1 MGFKEYI
8 VEEKAVLCNVE
19 ATDWKDAIIKGGQLL
34 VDRGSAKPEYLTTII
49 SKCEKNGPYIV
60 IAPGIAMPHARPEE
74 GALALGY
81 GIVTLK
87 EPVNFGDPDND
98 PVNLLIYMAAPSVKE
113 HNEEAVCQIA
123 DLCDSE
129 ETVEAIINAT
139 NKEEILQIVQN
150 MEV

>member
-1 MGFKEYI
+1 MGFNEYI
-8 VEEKAVLCNVE
+8 IKEKAVYCRLE
-19 ATDWKDAIIKGGQLL
+19 AKDWKDAIIQGGQLL
-34 VDRGSAKPEYLTTII
+34 LDRGAASPDYLQTII
-49 SKCEKNGPYIV
+49 RKCEENGPYIV

-98 PVNLLIYMAAPSVKE
+98 PIQLLIYLAAPDVKS

-123 DLCDSE
+123 DLCDDE
-129 ETVEAIINAT
+129 DAIDAIIKASSV
-139 NKEEILQIVQN
+139 EEILTILKNQ
-150 MEV
+150 ES